1 MQAIYKK
8 SFKLMPGK
16 LGRLPKVPESAMPG
30 LQIGKL
36 LI

>member
-1 MQAIYKK
+1 MQVFYKK
-8 SFKLMPGK
+8 SFKIMLGK
-16 LGRLPKVPESAMPG
+16 LGRLPKVPECAMPG